1 MRDAARLPN
10 SRMEEIWEA
19 MPPYVRQRDRGR
31 SQPSRAG
38 PCHTASSKD
47 AAHDEAYKAGT
58 FDVEAL
64 KTNGVK
70 LLLG

>member
-1 MRDAARLPN
+1 
-10 SRMEEIWEA
+10 
-19 MPPYVRQRDRGR
+19 MPPYVRQRDKGR
-31 SQPSRAG
+31 ANLHEQDLVTQRPQ
-38 PCHTASSKD
+38 KD
-47 AAHDEAYKAGT
+47 AARDEAYKAGT